1 MSGQVIMGTI
11 GPLPDNAD
19 EARIEVGYLLD
30 DMNRE
35 SGRIGWSGADFTLY
49 QKAGSFIRIE
59 AKPGQV
65 PLSLDRMRAFRDEQR
80 RRREEEEGKVA

>member
-1 MSGQVIMGTI
+1 MSDIIMGTI

-19 EARIEVGYLLD
+19 EARTHVGHLLE

-35 SGRIGWSGADFTLY
+35 AARIGWAGADFTLY
-49 QKAGSFIRIE
+49 QKAGSIIRIE
-59 AKPGQV
+59 AKAGQV

>member
-1 MSGQVIMGTI
+1 MSQILMATI
-11 GPLPDNAD
+11 GPLPGDPD
-19 EARIEVGYLLD
+19 EARTEVGYLLE

-35 SGRIGWSGADFTLY
+35 ATRMGWAGADFTLY

-59 AKPGQV
+59 AKAGQV
-65 PLSLDRMRAFRDEQR
+65 PLSLERMRAFRDEQR